1 MTAEIRSITPPISP
15 EPITHNDTTPVYF
28 QEVWA
33 ENCLRVVQFLSQGFG
48 NNLSEGVVLFE
59 LGDMISKI
67 YAPRCDMTEWQWEQ
81 LTRDF
86 SQQNWKSPHWLEQLR
101 QKVYFKYEKRRW

>member
-15 EPITHNDTTPVYF
+15 EPITHNDPTPVYF

-86 SQQNWKSPHWLEQLR
+86 SQPNWKSPHWLEQLR

>member
-15 EPITHNDTTPVYF
+15 EPITHDDTTPAYF
-28 QEVWA
+28 QKAWA
-33 ENCLRVVQFLSQGFG
+33 ENRSRVVQFLSQGFG
-48 NNLSEGVVLFE
+48 NKLSEGVVLFE

-67 YAPRCDMTEWQWEQ
+67 YAPRCNMTEWQWQQ

-86 SQQNWKSPHWLEQLR
+86 SQRNWKSPHWLEQLR